1 MNSPLLVPILIT
13 VIYLTSIYMH
23 LAKKN
28 NGVAGLYALQSVAL
42 VLLFVSSFLAN
53 PTVLLFL
60 VIVVSIIVK
69 VILAPRFFNRL
80 VTRHKVKFTV
90 SSYANTPVTLIVI
103 MFITAFVNSDVF
115 LPITDL
121 SASNSTYVA
130 LAIAAMLVSIFL
142 MVNRKSALSQIVGV
156 LSLENSIVAFGII
169 AGLEQSA
176 LLQLG
181 TLFDIFVWMLVATVF
196 VSMVYRHTGSLV
208 VTTMRHLKD

>member
-1 MNSPLLVPILIT
+1 MNSPLLVPIMIS
-13 VIYLTSIYMH
+13 VIFLTSIFMH

-28 NGVAGLYALQSVAL
+28 SGLAGLYALQSVAL
-42 VLLFVSSFLAN
+42 VLLFVPSFLAN
-53 PTVLLFL
+53 PTVLLLL
-60 VIVVSIIVK
+60 VIIVSIIVK
-69 VILAPRFFNRL
+69 VILAPRFFIRL
-80 VTRHKVKFTV
+80 VARHKVKFTV

-103 MFITAFVNSDVF
+103 MFITAFVNTDVF
-115 LPITDL
+115 SPITHL
-121 SASNSTYVA
+121 SANNGTYVS
-130 LAIAAMLVSIFL
+130 LTIAAMLVSIFL

-156 LSLENSIVAFGII
+156 LSLENSIVAFGIM